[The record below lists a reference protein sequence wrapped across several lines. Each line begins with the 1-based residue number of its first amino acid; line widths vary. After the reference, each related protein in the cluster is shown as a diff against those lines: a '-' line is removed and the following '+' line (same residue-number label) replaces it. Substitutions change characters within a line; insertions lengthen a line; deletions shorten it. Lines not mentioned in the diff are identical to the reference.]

1 MHNIFSILL
10 QKRLNCT
17 GNFQNHRLKDT
28 VFSKDWKCITVLPK
42 IREKILGV
50 PLKDSLKSIKLE
62 NFFEK
67 KKKYSVNFQ
76 ENDNF

>member
-28 VFSKDWKCITVLPK
+28 SILKRLEMHNSIAKNQRKNIRGSFERQPQIYK
-42 IREKILGV
+42 IGKFLW
-50 PLKDSLKSIKLE
+50 
-62 NFFEK
+62 K